1 MGGSEARL
9 KSVKDALKQKSYGS
23 RGYVPSRNALSQSST
38 QKMVPINAGSELT
51 PNNIRQFNKQ
61 KEEEMSG
68 MSNLINV
75 QEVPKA

>member
-1 MGGSEARL
+1 
-9 KSVKDALKQKSYGS
+9 
-23 RGYVPSRNALSQSST
+23 
-38 QKMVPINAGSELT
+38 MVPINGRSELT